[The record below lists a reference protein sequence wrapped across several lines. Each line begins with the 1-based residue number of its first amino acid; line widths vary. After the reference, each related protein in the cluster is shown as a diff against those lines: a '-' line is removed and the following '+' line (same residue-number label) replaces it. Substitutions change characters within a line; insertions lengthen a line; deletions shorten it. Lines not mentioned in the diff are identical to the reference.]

1 MPFFKEKLPMEEKKE
16 SSGLKRPWIT
26 SEKRLEC
33 LELFNKGY
41 GYKKTARLTGLK
53 IYTVRDYYRRYSVG
67 DTSWAYRFCQKG

>member
-1 MPFFKEKLPMEEKKE
+1 MEEKKE

-41 GYKKTARLTGLK
+41 GYKKTARLTDMN
-53 IYTVRDYYRRYSVG
+53 IYTVRDYLRKYKSG
-67 DTSWAYRFCQKG
+67 DISWLGRDADIS